1 MNADISKIVVAV
13 ENLQSIILIVSSISA
28 FAILLYPSIKLT
40 RILFSW
46 HRRLPGQEKANLVE
60 NTIVLFFASVTSGL
74 IMQGL
79 VGFAQTE
86 MALGGPWP
94 YLLFAALDG
103 MAAFFAFVSYRW
115 AKLGASAL
123 GPRVMVLLIVAGSS
137 WFQWSHAAAAGQGLS
152 ARVAWSLMPVI
163 AAALWETV
171 LRHRRKQWSDT
182 RWEGLSEPLIPGAR
196 WWWDPW
202 GSLRIARLA
211 AMGHITDST
220 EALDLYAMKVETQ
233 RRLRDA
239 LGYRWRRRVPAE
251 VSVRLRQGLH
261 IREAKDLTD
270 AFLAQIERENGTAPD
285 VDPQVFFSA
294 VQHYVQASQADM
306 APSERGLCEKFGV
319 SPKKRRWAQKVIAK
333 GKEILEEKG
342 TVPPALEQRNGARV

>member
-1 MNADISKIVVAV
+1 MDTTQLIIAIISG
-13 ENLQSIILIVSSISA
+13 LIV
-28 FAILLYPSIKLT
+28 FGILLYPSIKLT
-40 RILFSW
+40 GIMFEW
-46 HRRLPGQEKANLVE
+46 HRRLSAQERANLVE
-60 NTIVLFFASVTSGL
+60 NSIVLFFAAVTSGL

-79 VGFAQTE
+79 VGFARTE
-86 MALGGPWP
+86 MGLSGPWP

-123 GPRVMVLLIVAGSS
+123 GPRVMVLLIVVGSA
-137 WFQWSHAAAAGQGLS
+137 WFQWSHSAAAGQGLS

-182 RWEGLSEPLIPGAR
+182 RHEALAGPLIPGAR

-211 AMGHITDST
+211 AMGHITDPT

-233 RRLRDA
+233 RRLADA
-239 LGYRWRRRVPAE
+239 LGRRWRRRVPAE

-261 IREAKDLTD
+261 IREAKELTD
-270 AFLAQIERENGTAPD
+270 AFLSQLERDNGTAPE
-285 VDPQVFFSA
+285 VDPQVFFNA
-294 VQHYVQASQADM
+294 VEYYIQMTRADM
-306 APSERGLCEKFGV
+306 TPSERGLCEKFGI

-333 GKEILEEKG
+333 SKELSEEQN
-342 TVPPALEQRNGARV
+342 TLASALEQRNGAHV